1 MSQEDLYM
9 TIYCGVLGTIS
20 WISALVYIEINK
32 ETADM
37 FHDYEYGGI
46 LPILLHLMLLFAS
59 YFIVPFLWPFIAVIL
74 IVRWL
79 VKYLAK
85 FIKMTYINKGDK

>member
-37 FHDYEYGGI
+37 FHDYEYGGV
-46 LPILLHLMLLFAS
+46 LPILLHLMLLFVS
-59 YFIVPFLWPFIAVIL
+59 YFVVPFLLPFIAVIL

>member
-32 ETADM
+32 EASEVFYD
-37 FHDYEYGGI
+37 FEYSV
-46 LPILLHLMLLFAS
+46 LALLLHLMLLFAS
-59 YFIVPFLWPFIAVIL
+59 YFVVPFLWPFIAVIL

-85 FIKMTYINKGDK
+85 FIKMTYMTKGDK